1 MKNYTMKK
9 VQGTPNWAEHEILPI
24 DNLLWTDSIDVS
36 AQAQICYDEENL
48 YLRLEAVEP
57 NIRMVNAETDLLA
70 EVCEDSCLEFFL
82 QPDNSRVDYFN
93 FEINPNRA
101 VYLGFGPDLD
111 ANIRQIVP
119 QVQELLDIQTAFTDG
134 GWVLTYRVPFAFIR
148 RFFPNFAPKKGDK
161 VRANFYK
168 CGDETVKMH
177 FLAWNPI
184 TCAEPAFHVPAEF
197 GQLTFGE

>member
-9 VQGTPNWAEHEILPI
+9 VQGTPNWDEHEILPN

-36 AQAQICYDEENL
+36 AQAQICYDAENF

-184 TCAEPAFHVPAEF
+184 TCEEPAFHVPGEF

>member
-1 MKNYTMKK
+1 MKTYTMKK
-9 VQGTPNWAEHEILPI
+9 VQGVPNWAEHEILPI
-24 DNLLWTDSIDVS
+24 DTLLWTDAIDVT
-36 AQAQICYDEENL
+36 AQAQICYDEENF

-57 NIRMVNAETDLLA
+57 NIRMVNKAEDLLA

-82 QPDNSRVDYFN
+82 QPTDRTDYFN

-101 VYLGFGPDLD
+101 IYLGFGPDLPN
-111 ANIRQIVP
+111 NIRQIVP
-119 QVQELLDIQTAFTDG
+119 EVQELPDIQTAFTEG
-134 GWVLTYRVPFAFIR
+134 GWYVTYKVPFSFIR
-148 RFFPNFAPKKGDK
+148 RFFPDFSPKKGAK

-184 TCAEPAFHVPAEF
+184 DNEVPAFHIPRDF
-197 GQLTFGE
+197 GCLIFGE